1 MKQNQ
6 PSQLLFLPWPTRT
19 HTLSLGSL
27 FFSRSLFYI
36 DLFLFI
42 AHGLERFFSSR
53 TCQKDRGMRTRS
65 VMWVMVRVCRCVC
78 KSACGRGAIFIFCL
92 YSSCVRA
99 YVTQCALVAA
109 VILRCSTS
117 WRAFRSIRQSASFL
131 SYCSSLLSVL
141 ALGFTVILIKGTPPR
156 SAILITVVWPSRAV
170 FAFIVFISLFRQDSC
185 PSSLLLCLIV
195 FLWCQCFV
203 FVGDLLPNVWEKW
216 DCDLSRR
223 RCQWCKH
230 RDKENLADEER
241 SECGGDLFFCEAL
254 STGFLSIGSRPVT
267 LQLGT
272 TFPQWAGAPQL
283 QGPDEQRASWLTIES
298 PQSHWHDVGRR
309 DVLLQPFSVQASPSM
324 SPPAGTCGR
333 GQREKKQPTHHPR
346 VDLCRRRSL
355 AGKTAVGDEGLD
367 AVPAGTMR
375 WTVRKLADDSASEV
389 SQLWTPSRPV
399 VVVVVGRRSPP
410 EAASL
415 ESCNGRGFFFSVG
428 DVNGLFFLT
437 CVCVCV
443 SKKDER

>member
-1 MKQNQ
+1 MPLYFFYTMVQT
-6 PSQLLFLPWPTRT
+6 SQKWP
-19 HTLSLGSL
+19 
-27 FFSRSLFYI
+27 
-36 DLFLFI
+36 
-42 AHGLERFFSSR
+42 
-53 TCQKDRGMRTRS
+53 K
-65 VMWVMVRVCRCVC
+65 
-78 KSACGRGAIFIFCL
+78 
-92 YSSCVRA
+92 
-99 YVTQCALVAA
+99 TQ
-109 VILRCSTS
+109 IKGGGG
-117 WRAFRSIRQSASFL
+117 
-131 SYCSSLLSVL
+131 L
-141 ALGFTVILIKGTPPR
+141 ALRFLYKVVHKIVRLRKFNRAREIEFKGTPPR

-203 FVGDLLPNVWEKW
+203 FVGYFLPNVWEKW

-230 RDKENLADEER
+230 RDKENLAVEER
-241 SECGGDLFFCEAL
+241 SECGGDLFFCETL
-254 STGFLSIGSRPVT
+254 SAGFLSIGSRPVT

-272 TFPQWAGAPQL
+272 DFSAVSGSPAAAG
-283 QGPDEQRASWLTIES
+283 DEQRASWLTIET

-309 DVLLQPFSVQASPSM
+309 DVLLQPFSVQASPSV

-375 WTVRKLADDSASEV
+375 WTVRKLADEQRKRSEPVDSVAS
-389 SQLWTPSRPV
+389 
-399 VVVVVGRRSPP
+399 GRRRRRRRRRDRSPSSSSV
-410 EAASL
+410 ATGSSL
-415 ESCNGRGFFFSVG
+415 ESCNAG
-428 DVNGLFFLT
+428 
-437 CVCVCV
+437 
-443 SKKDER
+443 